1 MRQTAYEFD
10 AETLP
15 DELQGTIKKYSAL
28 LKEMQHSYDGNHY
41 LLRIKEDAA
50 SLVETYEQARDL
62 LAELDAYGRANGI
75 KMPEYKG
82 YNDLTSYLS
91 GMKDAY
97 AEAKQLLDDY
107 ANAEARILEA
117 FGTKGYKEM
126 LGLPTDADVETLR
139 KYAQEWDALINNIE
153 DSAYDGYG
161 KRVREAL
168 VGMMQKDF
176 PKIYAEWLKLTEFK
190 GADNMSKGTDK
201 ATESV
206 KKLTEAL
213 STATKAKQAFDA
225 AMAQGAENEGF
236 KNYQDAYAAYAEE
249 MKAGRVGSR
258 KAMAAAQY
266 LMAGSD
272 LYNFDALYQ
281 AGGYKAVNKAMSNMP
296 FKTLYGGENNEYG
309 EGFLNA
315 LSKLAKGKNGEI
327 KLNDKVVASYKEVGE
342 QVDFTVED
350 LWGLA
355 DALNISPDQVWQS
368 IKALSVYGEVNSDV
382 GRVKKTL

>member
-1 MRQTAYEFD
+1 MDKEIASGT
-10 AETLP
+10 ETNTDLA
-15 DELQGTIKKYSAL
+15 KKY
-28 LKEMQHSYDGNHY
+28 
-41 LLRIKEDAA
+41 AA
-50 SLVETYEQARDL
+50 SLDELALSYKDGTYTGEQLYEGVLKQMASLFPNLIKYSQEYQKYMGQSGD
-62 LAELDAYGRANGI
+62 NG
-75 KMPEYKG
+75 MA
-82 YNDLTSYLS
+82 SS
-91 GMKDAY
+91 
-97 AEAKQLLDDY
+97 
-107 ANAEARILEA
+107 
-117 FGTKGYKEM
+117 
-126 LGLPTDADVETLR
+126 
-139 KYAQEWDALINNIE
+139 
-153 DSAYDGYG
+153 
-161 KRVREAL
+161 
-168 VGMMQKDF
+168 
-176 PKIYAEWLKLTEFK
+176 
-190 GADNMSKGTDK
+190 TDK
-201 ATESV
+201 ATDSV
-206 KKLTEAL
+206 KKLAEAL

-249 MKAGRVGSR
+249 MKAGRVNSR

-327 KLNDKVVASYKEVGE
+327 KLNDKVVASYKKVGE
-342 QVDFTVED
+342 QVDLTVED

-355 DALNISPDQVWQS
+355 DALDISPDQVWKS
-368 IKALSVYGEVNSDV
+368 IEALSVYGEVNSDV